1 MKKLLDELNNLKK
14 NTFINTMQ
22 IKFIYLSTHIDSL
35 TAKMPINKKNIQP
48 FGFIH
53 GGAIISLAESVG
65 SSLSFLNIKK
75 YNDKYNVFNIEIS
88 ASHIKC
94 IREGVLFAKANIIH
108 KGKTLHF
115 IQTNVF
121 NENKKLI
128 SLCKMTNIV
137 IIKKNQ
143 NQKK

>member
-1 MKKLLDELNNLKK
+1 MKKFLDELNDLKK
-14 NTFINTMQ
+14 NTFIDVMQ
-22 IKFIYLSTHIDSL
+22 IEFIYLSPHIDSL
-35 TAKMPINKKNIQP
+35 KAKMSINKKNIQP

-53 GGAIISLAESVG
+53 GGAIIALAESVG

-94 IREGVLFAKANIIH
+94 IKEGVLFAEANIIH

-137 IIKKNQ
+137 IMKKKL